1 MGLSLVFFLQEP
13 SAEGKALRCPF
24 CNIERYMPK
33 ERRGRGVKKLI
44 SMVLTLAVLAA
55 FTFGCAS
62 YVNKEQKVKCPKCG
76 AIFTVDEGMRFL
88 SP

>member
-1 MGLSLVFFLQEP
+1 
-13 SAEGKALRCPF
+13 
-24 CNIERYMPK
+24 
-33 ERRGRGVKKLI
+33 VKKLI
-44 SMVLTLAVLAA
+44 GMVLTLAVLAA